1 MAGLF
6 PGGVRVVHPPPLVV
20 VLTHPVVRVV
30 SVAECSRGV
39 SNGSLRSP
47 CTPPLSLR
55 EETHAPLG
63 KVQDEGVRFGGLVA
77 VDEVKEVD
85 GRGRVG
91 LGEGQWEW
99 GRSCGKKLGW
109 IWWWFLWLLGLA
121 AFCLGCWEGEGCDD
135 GEEEEEEEE
144 EWAGGG
150 HFGKKKWGGRPA
162 ASTPRLG
169 VRKGRPRRSRTSS
182 PLSVDPTGSCLSFSL
197 VATFGNIASSSV
209 LSSQSGDHPLVAPSS
224 RRNEFSRHFWS

>member
-6 PGGVRVVHPPPLVV
+6 PGGVRVVPPPPLVV

-144 EWAGGG
+144 WAGGS
-150 HFGKKKWGGRPA
+150 HFGKKSGEAAQLPAPPGWGCEKVDLGGAERRP
-162 ASTPRLG
+162 L
-169 VRKGRPRRSRTSS
+169 
-182 PLSVDPTGSCLSFSL
+182 CLSTRRAAACLSL
-197 VATFGNIASSSV
+197 S
-209 LSSQSGDHPLVAPSS
+209 
-224 RRNEFSRHFWS
+224 